1 MKVAANAR
9 KAYRM
14 RYLAPVTVIMIL
26 VVFILPFFSAPG
38 YTIWRNTTS
47 HMGAQGSPH
56 AWVMNLVFILLGIS
70 VIAECWPRL
79 TVIPQR
85 WSSMPTCGGL

>member
-1 MKVAANAR
+1 
-9 KAYRM
+9 M